1 MTILTETLD
10 SFDTFC
16 DFLDYDPKRCLFFD
30 IETTGLSAT
39 SAMVFLIG
47 TIHLDENGN
56 WLLTQYLADTCADE
70 PALLEVFFACAQK
83 FHTLIHFN
91 GTTFDLPFVKDRA
104 QKCQLTHTLEQMQ
117 SLDLYQKFRPLKKLY
132 SLDRMNQTSL
142 ETFLGWERED
152 RLTGKHMISLYQTY
166 MASGETKVRDL
177 LLLHNHDDMIGM
189 TKLLELTAVLMLME
203 GEIDIVAEAEGIEVN
218 TETDS
223 KVNAAIAAKT
233 GSDSIICTKADTD
246 GGIKPDAVAKVC
258 TGNRMYPED
267 AANDSMAAAMEIA
280 TCTHTLHLHLRLK
293 KAIPSP
299 FTLSKEIAPGI
310 SISLSAQETHCTL
323 IVPLLQGEL
332 KYFFKDYK
340 NYFYLPLEDQAI
352 HKSVGAFVDKE
363 LRQPAKPA
371 TCYIRKQGTFI
382 PQCELLFE
390 PAFRTCY
397 QDKLTYFEYKDSL
410 FENSKQLLSYIQSML
425 SLLF

>member
-30 IETTGLSAT
+30 IETTGLSSA

-56 WLLTQYLADTCADE
+56 WLLTQYLTDTCADE
-70 PALLEVFFACAQK
+70 PALLKAFFDCAQK

-104 QKCQLTHTLEQMQ
+104 KKYQLPHTLDQMQ
-117 SLDLYQKFRPLKKLY
+117 SLDLYQKFRPVKKLY
-132 SLDRMNQTSL
+132 SLERMNQTSM

-166 MASGETKVRDL
+166 IASGETKVRDL

-189 TKLLELTAVLMLME
+189 TKLLGLTAVLMLMN
-203 GEIDIVAEAEGIEVN
+203 GEYEKNGYVYNTALTHSVNNTTTYTEINVATNFDAAAAKIGTDDRID
-218 TETDS
+218 TET
-223 KVNAAIAAKT
+223 AAKVGT
-233 GSDSIICTKADTD
+233 DNRTDVETATLARTDTD
-246 GGIKPDAVAKVC
+246 MRNGSFA
-258 TGNRMYPED
+258 
-267 AANDSMAAAMEIA
+267 
-280 TCTHTLHLHLRLK
+280 HTVFLHFYLK
-293 KAIPSP
+293 KAIPAP
-299 FTLSKEIAPGI
+299 LSLCKEISSGTCIA
-310 SISLSAQETHCTL
+310 LSTQENLCTL
-323 IVPLLQGEL
+323 TVPLFQGEL

-352 HKSVGAFVDKE
+352 HKSVGCFVDKE

-371 TCYIRKQGTFI
+371 TCYIRKQGTFL
-382 PQCELLFE
+382 PQSELLFE

-397 QDKLTYFEYKDSL
+397 QDKLTYFEYKEPL
-410 FENSKQLLSYIQSML
+410 FETLEQFFSYIQSML